1 MPVPGALEHLVFW
14 GEQDFSNETAKK
26 PKDLV
31 FKLPALVH
39 DSFQGNIAV
48 QDGSQ
53 DQCCCILGT
62 VANGLDGVH
71 GTRDEGC
78 ISVWD
83 YLIKYE
89 DLLRNNMLVFKLG
102 FLDRCAKAKKAL
114 SPRNDQANTLHPGSS
129 RSASEIIATYLA
141 FDQIP
146 QEKT

>member
-1 MPVPGALEHLVFW
+1 MPVPGALEHLVCW

-102 FLDRCAKAKKAL
+102 FLDRCAKAKKGTQSKERPGQHVASRIIKISL
-114 SPRNDQANTLHPGSS
+114 RNHCNISG
-129 RSASEIIATYLA
+129 I
-141 FDQIP
+141 
-146 QEKT
+146 